1 MRKRRSA
8 SEIEFDETRLK
19 SKPTIAHR
27 SKHAFLSVVL
37 GILLV
42 ELIYINPFMTKG
54 FGLVGILVIQ
64 YYDHPLFI
72 AFVLGCA
79 LLGWIKGGT
88 LLIPYKRRLTCGNF
102 GSS

>member
-8 SEIEFDETRLK
+8 SKVGVDEIQ
-19 SKPTIAHR
+19 SMPTIAQR
-27 SKHAFLSVVL
+27 SKHAALSVVL

-54 FGLVGILVIQ
+54 FGLIGILVIQ

-79 LLGWIKGGT
+79 LLGWIKGGRFVAS
-88 LLIPYKRRLTCGNF
+88 LQKEIDL
-102 GSS
+102 